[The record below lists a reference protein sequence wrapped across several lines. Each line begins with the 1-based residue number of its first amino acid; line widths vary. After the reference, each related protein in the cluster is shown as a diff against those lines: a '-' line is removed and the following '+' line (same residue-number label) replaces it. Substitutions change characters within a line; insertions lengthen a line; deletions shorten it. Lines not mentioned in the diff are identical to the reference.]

1 MINTNMKYWSWMGA
15 FSLSMLFWAE
25 TPLDHYSLIPDPAAA
40 GFSFVLPQAFSSFIN
55 LGCYQI
61 VTRCLCYL

>member
-25 TPLDHYSLIPDPAAA
+25 LLW
-40 GFSFVLPQAFSSFIN
+40 
-55 LGCYQI
+55 
-61 VTRCLCYL
+61 

>member
-25 TPLDHYSLIPDPAAA
+25 LLWSITH
-40 GFSFVLPQAFSSFIN
+40 
-55 LGCYQI
+55 
-61 VTRCLCYL
+61 

>member
-25 TPLDHYSLIPDPAAA
+25 LLWVITH
-40 GFSFVLPQAFSSFIN
+40 
-55 LGCYQI
+55 
-61 VTRCLCYL
+61 

>member
-1 MINTNMKYWSWMGA
+1 MVLDGRV
-15 FSLSMLFWAE
+15 FSVDALLGR
-25 TPLDHYSLIPDPAAA
+25 THLDHYSLIPDPVAA
-40 GFSFVLPQAFSSFIN
+40 GFSFALPQAFSSFIN

>member
-25 TPLDHYSLIPDPAAA
+25 
-40 GFSFVLPQAFSSFIN
+40 
-55 LGCYQI
+55 
-61 VTRCLCYL
+61 

>member
-25 TPLDHYSLIPDPAAA
+25 L
-40 GFSFVLPQAFSSFIN
+40 
-55 LGCYQI
+55 LGI
-61 VTRCLCYL
+61 ITH